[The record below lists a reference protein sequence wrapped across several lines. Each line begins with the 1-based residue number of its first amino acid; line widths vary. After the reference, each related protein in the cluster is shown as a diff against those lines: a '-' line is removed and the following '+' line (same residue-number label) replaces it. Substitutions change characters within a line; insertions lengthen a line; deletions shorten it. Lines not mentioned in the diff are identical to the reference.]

1 MSPSTPL
8 NYDSPQALRRF
19 LDERGLGM
27 RKMYGQNFLVNPKAR
42 TMLLDALDIETGAR
56 VWEIGPGLGAMTTG
70 LLERGAAVT
79 AFEID
84 KGFIAVLE
92 ELFGGN
98 AAFTLVPGDVLKT
111 WPGICAHSG
120 RDEPSGRG
128 DYLLGNLPYTIGAAL
143 LADFIGKN
151 RFFKRMVVTVQKEV
165 ARRMAAR
172 PGSKDYSSFSVLC
185 ASAYRVT
192 PLSVL
197 KGASFYPEPRVDSQG
212 VRLDLRTD
220 IDPSAYP
227 VWFKPLMRCLFSS
240 RRKTVKNNLQTFVS
254 SVVNVPGLSV
264 AGLSI
269 AELSAEALAAA
280 GIPPNERAEQL
291 DLAAFVSLS
300 AMLERVLKERE
311 VMGKGD
317 GVCTITETEEAHVR

>member
-1 MSPSTPL
+1 
-8 NYDSPQALRRF
+8 
-19 LDERGLGM
+19 
-27 RKMYGQNFLVNPKAR
+27 MYGQNFLVNPAAR
-42 TMLLDALDIETGAR
+42 AMLLDALDFEPGAR
-56 VWEIGPGLGAMTTG
+56 VWEIGPGLGAMTAG

-92 ELFGGN
+92 EFFGGN
-98 AAFTLVPGDVLKT
+98 AAFTLVAGDVLKT
-111 WPGICAHSG
+111 WPGMC
-120 RDEPSGRG
+120 EPSDRCVPSVRCEPSDYCVPSVRLG
-128 DYLLGNLPYTIGAAL
+128 DYLLGNLPYNIGAAL
-143 LADFIGKN
+143 LADFIEKN

-220 IDPSAYP
+220 IDPAAYP
-227 VWFKPLMRCLFSS
+227 VYFRPLLRCLFSS

-254 SVVNVPGLSV
+254 SVIKGNGARPDVPGLP
-264 AGLSI
+264 AGGI
-269 AELSAEALAAA
+269 SAEVLAAA
-280 GIPPNERAEQL
+280 GIPPNERAERL
-291 DLAAFVSLS
+291 GLEEFVSLS
-300 AMLERVLKERE
+300 AALERVLKEE
-311 VMGKGD
+311 GSP
-317 GVCTITETEEAHVR
+317 CL